1 MTAVI
6 SPPAVDGDVLMGFVF
21 RAIDEVGA
29 SLNSALVV
37 MGDRL
42 GYYRALAEQGP
53 LTPNSLAHLT
63 NTAEP
68 YAREWLAAQA
78 AGGYLG
84 YDPETRTFSI
94 SPEVA
99 MAMTDET
106 SPAYLPGFFQIAYGT
121 IRDANRIFEAAAT
134 GDGLGWHDH
143 NTDVHVGCERFFR
156 PGYLA
161 NLTASWL
168 PALDGVVAKL
178 EYGAKVADMGCGHG
192 SSSVLMAQ
200 AYPASRIHGSD
211 YHGASI
217 DVARDAGP
225 GGRRGRARPSSRS
238 PPPTAS
244 PGPGSTSSRRSTPCT
259 TWATRSAPPGT
270 STTLSPTT
278 APGWSSSR
286 RPATTSRTTSPGR
299 SGLLR
304 VLDAALHPRV
314 AVPGGRSRAR
324 HAGRPG
330 QDPRRRD
337 GRRVH
342 PVPDRRAD
350 PAQHHLRDPQVATR
364 HGRGD

>member
-29 SLNSALVV
+29 SLNTALVV

-121 IRDANRIFEAAAT
+121 IRDANRIFEA
-134 GDGLGWHDH
+134 
-143 NTDVHVGCERFFR
+143 
-156 PGYLA
+156 P
-161 NLTASWL
+161 
-168 PALDGVVAKL
+168 
-178 EYGAKVADMGCGHG
+178 
-192 SSSVLMAQ
+192 
-200 AYPASRIHGSD
+200 RI
-211 YHGASI
+211 
-217 DVARDAGP
+217 
-225 GGRRGRARPSSRS
+225 
-238 PPPTAS
+238 
-244 PGPGSTSSRRSTPCT
+244 RRSC
-259 TWATRSAPPGT
+259 AL
-270 STTLSPTT
+270 STLRAALVT
-278 APGWSSSR
+278 
-286 RPATTSRTTSPGR
+286 ATTKR
-299 SGLLR
+299 
-304 VLDAALHPRV
+304 
-314 AVPGGRSRAR
+314 
-324 HAGRPG
+324 
-330 QDPRRRD
+330 
-337 GRRVH
+337 
-342 PVPDRRAD
+342 
-350 PAQHHLRDPQVATR
+350 
-364 HGRGD
+364 

>member
-1 MTAVI
+1 MTAVT
-6 SPPAVDGDVLMGFVF
+6 SPPAIDGDVLMGFVF

-29 SLNSALVV
+29 SLNTALVV

-53 LTPNSLAHLT
+53 QTPNSLAHLT

-143 NTDVHVGCERFFR
+143 NSDVHVGCERFFR

-161 NLTASWL
+161 NLTASW
-168 PALDGVVAKL
+168 
-178 EYGAKVADMGCGHG
+178 
-192 SSSVLMAQ
+192 
-200 AYPASRIHGSD
+200 
-211 YHGASI
+211 
-217 DVARDAGP
+217 
-225 GGRRGRARPSSRS
+225 PSSR
-238 PPPTAS
+238 T
-244 PGPGSTSSRRSTPCT
+244 GRRSP
-259 TWATRSAPPGT
+259 TWAAA
-270 STTLSPTT
+270 T
-278 APGWSSSR
+278 A
-286 RPATTSRTTSPGR
+286 RPAC
-299 SGLLR
+299 
-304 VLDAALHPRV
+304 
-314 AVPGGRSRAR
+314 
-324 HAGRPG
+324 
-330 QDPRRRD
+330 
-337 GRRVH
+337 
-342 PVPDRRAD
+342 
-350 PAQHHLRDPQVATR
+350 
-364 HGRGD
+364 